1 METPFNISSCNFNR
15 YSYFQNIIVLWAPAY
30 GFPVYAA
37 AIFLLKYHSD
47 SQSQYVRAAQ
57 FIAVILNF
65 LELVDMSTVFYPQ
78 FVVPV
83 LGLQVGGISEFIYPR
98 PILYLAIALIL
109 HQGINSTTLFIAHCR
124 LVLLSR
130 SLILRKSSTNVLLR
144 RSNQLSYINYVFF
157 IASVGSI
164 LLILN
169 VDNIEY
175 QSQWKK
181 EFFQKY
187 QLNFIWCPKYYVL
200 DPTVWE
206 FVVMMIVACSTT
218 VLFAF
223 VFVLCSITT
232 IAIIHSAKDTMS
244 LQTRRYHLQV
254 VKSFLISCGIQ
265 AFFVVLP
272 VVHILLCVYFEFIK
286 TYTGA
291 SGMLFYSVF
300 TQAHQGTA
308 FTLFYVLS
316 HIKTKKTWRKF
327 TRAVRKINTVRLFKR
342 SI

>member
-1 METPFNISSCNFNR
+1 M
-15 YSYFQNIIVLWAPAY
+15 
-30 GFPVYAA
+30 
-37 AIFLLKYHSD
+37 
-47 SQSQYVRAAQ
+47 
-57 FIAVILNF
+57 
-65 LELVDMSTVFYPQ
+65 
-78 FVVPV
+78 
-83 LGLQVGGISEFIYPR
+83 
-98 PILYLAIALIL
+98 
-109 HQGINSTTLFIAHCR
+109 
-124 LVLLSR
+124 
-130 SLILRKSSTNVLLR
+130 
-144 RSNQLSYINYVFF
+144 FF

-286 TYTGA
+286 TYTG
-291 SGMLFYSVF
+291 G
-300 TQAHQGTA
+300 
-308 FTLFYVLS
+308 
-316 HIKTKKTWRKF
+316 K
-327 TRAVRKINTVRLFKR
+327 
-342 SI
+342 